1 MEQLF
6 DALVSYGPW
15 GMFVAAFLAGSVIA
29 FSSEAVM
36 IALLAVGVDP
46 WMLLLAASAGN
57 TLGGISCYYL
67 GRLANPDW
75 VQRKFKIKEQYMQR
89 ARRWVTRW
97 GAWMGLFCWLPI
109 IGDAL
114 LLTLGMMRS
123 NPILTNLTMIIG
135 RTLRYA
141 TVLLSALGVARWI
154 G

>member
-6 DALVSYGPW
+6 DLLVSYGPW
-15 GMFVAAFLAGSVIA
+15 GMFLAAFLAGSVLA

-46 WMLLLAASAGN
+46 WTLLLTASAGN
-57 TLGGISCYYL
+57 TLGGISCYCL
-67 GRLANPDW
+67 GRLAHPDW
-75 VQRKFKIKEQYMQR
+75 VKRKFRIKEQHMQR
-89 ARRWVTRW
+89 ACRWVTRW
-97 GAWMGLFCWLPI
+97 GAWMGFFCWLPI

-123 NPILTNLTMIIG
+123 NPILTNLTMIVG

-154 G
+154 A

>member
-1 MEQLF
+1 MEQVL
-6 DALVSYGPW
+6 DTLVSYGPW

-29 FSSEAVM
+29 FSSETVM

-46 WMLLLAASAGN
+46 WILLIAASAGN
-57 TLGGISCYYL
+57 TLGGISCYCL

-75 VQRKFKIKEQYMQR
+75 VQRKFRIKEQHMQR
-89 ARRWVTRW
+89 AHRLVERW
-97 GAWMGLFCWLPI
+97 GAWMGFFCWLPI

-114 LLTLGMMRS
+114 LLTLGIMRS

-141 TVLLSALGVARWI
+141 IVLLSAIGIGQVLG
-154 G
+154 